1 MKILNSI
8 ILLVLIFILGACS
21 DYDDGF
27 TRSKDYDQGL
37 ILERVYGFYPLKQ
50 IVDWWEREHQWSF
63 SEYKE
68 VDTAYILHERE
79 VVGYDLYGVITEAL
93 EIKKWFEYEDEGSA
107 SYWKSYQEV
116 KDQRC
121 GDCEDFHI
129 FLYIECCRKG
139 LIPSDRSGVVA
150 AYDTQMGTYHAMM
163 FLYPY
168 EDESVFLVFN
178 YSAMS
183 WVDVQERYIPI
194 FACTLNE
201 YWRYGPY

>member
-21 DYDDGF
+21 DYDNGY

-68 VDTAYILHERE
+68 VDTAYILQERE

-129 FLYIECCRKG
+129 FLYIECCRKE
-139 LIPSDRSGVVA
+139 LIPSDRSGVVVASEEVLKELEDAHHQDIISSRTTKALEAALA
-150 AYDTQMGTYHAMM
+150 AYRG
-163 FLYPY
+163 
-168 EDESVFLVFN
+168 EK
-178 YSAMS
+178 
-183 WVDVQERYIPI
+183 RK
-194 FACTLNE
+194 
-201 YWRYGPY
+201 